1 MEMMQ
6 SSLILSTI
14 DALQSR
20 LKGSAFIP
28 GDAGYDQAS
37 QPWNLNFKH
46 RPTVV
51 VMAKNTRDVVEA
63 IRFAGLNDLGVAIQA
78 TGHGV
83 SLAAD
88 NAVLI
93 NTALMQDIRVDAITQ
108 TAWVEAGVKWGSV
121 LEKAQAV
128 GLAPLLGSSTDVGAV
143 GYTLGGGM
151 GWLARKFGLSADSV
165 NFFEMVTADGHV
177 LHVSQE
183 ENSDLF
189 WALCGGGGS
198 FGVVTGMEIKLYPVT
213 TVYAG
218 NLMYPIQ
225 NAKEVF
231 IHYREWIANA
241 PDELTSS
248 IVIMNFPP
256 IPQVP
261 DFLRG
266 QSFAMVRGCYVGPLE
281 EGEKLLKWWRDWQ
294 APIVDDFKP
303 MPFNVAGMIS
313 NEPNEPSHGHASAI
327 WIRELSDE
335 MLDVMIRYG
344 TAPSPFIVTEVRH
357 AGGAIAR
364 VKPGTNAYGNRDASH
379 VLEVVSITPT
389 AEALE
394 ACHEAVKALKQALQP
409 YSTGGVY
416 INFLEGQ
423 EKWEETKRA
432 FSAETYQRLRVLK
445 AKYDAKNRFRFS
457 FNIPA
462 AVNDLT
468 NMSLDKRTKL
478 SSN

>member
-1 MEMMQ
+1 MMR

-14 DALQSR
+14 EALQAR

-28 GDAGYDQAS
+28 GDTGYEQAS
-37 QPWNLNFKH
+37 QPWNLNFNH

-51 VMAKNTRDVVEA
+51 VMAKNTRDIVEA

-93 NTALMQDIRVDAITQ
+93 NTSQMQDIRVDAITQ

-121 LEKAQAV
+121 LEQTQKF

-151 GWLARKFGLSADSV
+151 GWLARKFGLSADNV

-177 LHVSQE
+177 VNASQE
-183 ENSDLF
+183 ENSELF

-225 NAKEVF
+225 SAKEVF
-231 IHYREWIANA
+231 VHYREWIANA

-256 IPQVP
+256 FPQVP

-266 QSFAMVRGCYVGPLE
+266 QSFAIVRGCYSGTVD
-281 EGEKLLKWWRDWQ
+281 EGEKLLQWWREWQ
-294 APIVDDFKP
+294 APIVDDFKA
-303 MPFNVAGMIS
+303 MPFSMSGMIS
-313 NEPNEPSHGHASAI
+313 NEPNDPMPGQVSSV
-327 WIRELSDE
+327 WLCELSDE
-335 MLDVMIRYG
+335 MLDVMIHYAA
-344 TAPSPFIVTEVRH
+344 APSPLTVVEIRH

-364 VKPGTNAYGNRDASH
+364 VKAGTNAYGNRDASYI
-379 VLEVVSITPT
+379 LETVGITPT
-389 AEALE
+389 PEASDV
-394 ACHEAVKALKQALQP
+394 CHKYVKEFKQALQP

-416 INFLEGQ
+416 INFLEGA
-423 EKWEETKRA
+423 EKWEQTK
-432 FSAETYQRLRVLK
+432 
-445 AKYDAKNRFRFS
+445 
-457 FNIPA
+457 
-462 AVNDLT
+462 
-468 NMSLDKRTKL
+468 
-478 SSN
+478 